1 MTVQLTVPEIES
13 SLASISFNGFTL
25 KRYTRAVAN
34 SSRRPLAGHTLQFNL
49 GPPAPFSWRSH
60 DAWISEYC
68 STGSVV
74 ALLSAGETETLQWD
88 GKYHGFDIAFEP
100 SFIDNLLEK
109 ENFRFRQL
117 RNISDS
123 FLTDIAMKLCE
134 YTFGNSTTQQVH
146 AQSLGVA
153 CAIHLATTYSCDDK
167 KIYAPK
173 GKLSASQLKNVVEYV
188 RAKIQEVVTLE
199 ELAASTHLS
208 IFHFSRL
215 FRNTLGVSPYQF
227 VLRMKIDHSKKMI
240 RRRDP
245 IGEIAYTLGFTDSAH
260 FCNAFKKYTGLSPLQ
275 YLAQCRLKVD

>member
-1 MTVQLTVPEIES
+1 MTVQLTAPEIES
-13 SLASISFNGFTL
+13 SFAHISFNGFTL
-25 KRYTRAVAN
+25 KRYTRVFTN
-34 SSRRPLAGHTLQFNL
+34 TFDRTMTRHTLQYNL

-60 DAWISEYC
+60 DAWVTEYS

-74 ALLSAGETETLQWD
+74 ELLSVGDAESLQWD
-88 GKYHGFDIAFEP
+88 GKYNAFDIAFEP

-109 ENFRFRQL
+109 ENFRFRQV
-117 RNISDS
+117 RNINDS
-123 FLTDIAMKLCE
+123 FLTDIGMKLCE

-146 AQSLGVA
+146 AQSLGVT
-153 CAIHLATTYSCDDK
+153 CAIHLATAYSNDDK

-173 GKLSASQLKNVVEYV
+173 GKLSAFQLKNVIEYIC
-188 RAKIQEVVTLE
+188 AKIQEVLTLE

-227 VLRMKIDHSKKMI
+227 VLRMKIEHSKKLI

-245 IGEIAYTLGFTDSAH
+245 VGEIAYTLGFTDSAH

-275 YLAQCRLKVD
+275 YLMCR